1 MGCFQVN
8 NFDAN
13 WKFNPPN
20 LLGGKNSHNNRN
32 QGAVRT
38 SPDAGYGMDAAMS
51 NCSRHSED
59 VETEGYD
66 SPCFCGA
73 GTMEAGEM
81 PGMPGISYERGSPV
95 PRGPGESRARR
106 AVPVN
111 GGSPAPRESP
121 VPRVLREPPALWA
134 PEGNRAPAGRQGLRA
149 IPRAAYSPRLRA
161 RSCSCRR
168 APAFRSGRGYRTSQ
182 GTYLSVTAAPPSWL
196 WATMPFIIIS
206 PQG

>member
-20 LLGGKNSHNNRN
+20 LLGGKNSHSNRN

-59 VETEGYD
+59 VETAGYD

-81 PGMPGISYERGSPV
+81 PGMPGISYERGEPGPQG
-95 PRGPGESRARR
+95 PRGEPGPQGCPGER
-106 AVPVN
+106 
-111 GGSPAPRESP
+111 GSPAPRESP
-121 VPRVLREPPALWA
+121 VPRALRELPVPRV
-134 PEGNRAPAGRQGLRA
+134 PEGIRVPVDRQDLPA
-149 IPRAAYSPRLRA
+149 IPKVAYLLRLR
-161 RSCSCRR
+161 
-168 APAFRSGRGYRTSQ
+168 
-182 GTYLSVTAAPPSWL
+182 VKN
-196 WATMPFIIIS
+196 
-206 PQG
+206 

>member
-20 LLGGKNSHNNRN
+20 LFGGKNSHSNRN

-111 GGSPAPRESP
+111 GGARSPGSHRSPGSSGSHRPYGPQRGTGRPR
-121 VPRVLREPPALWA
+121 
-134 PEGNRAPAGRQGLRA
+134 AGRASGLSPEQHIRHVYG
-149 IPRAAYSPRLRA
+149 PGAAHAGERQPS
-161 RSCSCRR
+161 
-168 APAFRSGRGYRTSQ
+168 APDEDTGRHREH
-182 GTYLSVTAAPPSWL
+182 
-196 WATMPFIIIS
+196 IS
-206 PQG
+206 L

>member
-20 LLGGKNSHNNRN
+20 LLGGKNSHSNRN

-81 PGMPGISYERGSPV
+81 PAPPGRLVRPEQPVRPGQTERLERLGQPEQ
-95 PRGPGESRARR
+95 PGRPEQTERPGR
-106 AVPVN
+106 PEQLEQP
-111 GGSPAPRESP
+111 GQTEQPGQ
-121 VPRVLREPPALWA
+121 PAL
-134 PEGNRAPAGRQGLRA
+134 
-149 IPRAAYSPRLRA
+149 
-161 RSCSCRR
+161 
-168 APAFRSGRGYRTSQ
+168 SGRPAWQ
-182 GTYLSVTAAPPSWL
+182 AQEPS
-196 WATMPFIIIS
+196 S
-206 PQG
+206 PLRRGFRCL

>member
-20 LLGGKNSHNNRN
+20 LLGGKNSHSNRN

-81 PGMPGISYERGSPV
+81 PAPPGRLVRPEQPVRPGQTERLERLGQPEQPGRPEQTERPGRLEHTERPV
-95 PRGPGESRARR
+95 RPEQPGRLEQPGQTERPGR
-106 AVPVN
+106 PEQLEQP
-111 GGSPAPRESP
+111 GQTEQPGQ
-121 VPRVLREPPALWA
+121 PAL
-134 PEGNRAPAGRQGLRA
+134 
-149 IPRAAYSPRLRA
+149 
-161 RSCSCRR
+161 
-168 APAFRSGRGYRTSQ
+168 SGRPAWQ
-182 GTYLSVTAAPPSWL
+182 AQEPS
-196 WATMPFIIIS
+196 S
-206 PQG
+206 PLRRGFRCL